1 MFDDCTTITKMNID
15 KNKEDYVIHNGELNQ
30 KCYIAWSPPKDKKIS
45 YKQRYVTCSRSVP
58 HKSKHFIKY
67 RISRSLNFDG
77 SACNS
82 SSENSSFEEDKHLSR
97 SAKIMRALNFNSSP
111 SYYGKTKIRKSLN
124 FNLTPSPKSF
134 RCIKKGIRKSVS
146 LNFNSPLSASRKFL
160 NLDDNPN
167 ISANSSLLF
176 SSSDSIDENQNETP
190 SQSSTKEHEILH
202 YSTPNT
208 KSTKK
213 SLCSASFTPLL
224 CNQLK
229 ETIDNIV
236 YVNATPNSQS
246 LKRIK
251 GRSKY
256 TNNIPM
262 NTSRNL
268 FHEFHDNDESRSCTP
283 KNLVCIIPESMS
295 AIKRSHK
302 KERSSRR
309 NERCTS
315 QYTNNFVNDET
326 ILQDKNNLLLIQ
338 HGKYID
344 PLQDSKSDIN
354 SINQSINENINE
366 LILSHSEGDMSDTG
380 SLFDYTEEKQ
390 NNVLKES
397 KISDWTLNYTNV
409 IPKIDNFDVEVK
421 LEKNMKCLSKLENE
435 NELFQ
440 NFSNIDANNLSNQ
453 NINVTNDIRSVTPE
467 SVKEIVSESQT
478 SVTPENSI
486 NILQNIVKDSIKKSH
501 KKIKDD
507 NKRKLFSPKV
517 LQNKLETTEEQEN
530 IKCWKNFEN
539 IEKNIISIETNYHN
553 TSKEERSSTPEKVN
567 SSRLLLSQFNSVKKS
582 HKKDKHNKILSG
594 FLKRQEYFNKDMDLD
609 INNKYKTFNVDDT
622 SECKYRMEDFSSN
635 LDVTNIGDSS
645 LISSENLNISL
656 DKLSPSKKQ
665 KSQDLSLNCEMNML
679 YDSELQELDTS
690 KEEFK
695 IFTPLKRKRSSIA
708 SIACKEYLCFYD
720 LSPEKNE
727 YSEDGNISF
736 SRCLTPVPNFSNFCA
751 KIKENNITTVKLDN
765 DINNEN
771 TKEVYDSDNDV
782 TGRLTP
788 RNMSTTELYPNLDSI
803 KKSHKKNKRGNISRK
818 DFTLIRNDH
827 YVNER
832 HETSMENIIN
842 ETDNLSDFSNDFVTV
857 DDVINKSIHEKPISN
872 NTEIKDSTN
881 LVDDNQSCPN
891 NNSKNTTVTPPNCL
905 KTKSYIKLLGETSI
919 KRSHKKVRDKRKE
932 ELIINTNELS
942 DDGSIFG
949 DEENLI
955 FTEDKSMRD

>member
-1 MFDDCTTITKMNID
+1 
-15 KNKEDYVIHNGELNQ
+15 
-30 KCYIAWSPPKDKKIS
+30 
-45 YKQRYVTCSRSVP
+45 
-58 HKSKHFIKY
+58 
-67 RISRSLNFDG
+67 
-77 SACNS
+77 
-82 SSENSSFEEDKHLSR
+82 
-97 SAKIMRALNFNSSP
+97 
-111 SYYGKTKIRKSLN
+111 
-124 FNLTPSPKSF
+124 
-134 RCIKKGIRKSVS
+134 
-146 LNFNSPLSASRKFL
+146 
-160 NLDDNPN
+160 
-167 ISANSSLLF
+167 
-176 SSSDSIDENQNETP
+176 
-190 SQSSTKEHEILH
+190 
-202 YSTPNT
+202 
-208 KSTKK
+208 
-213 SLCSASFTPLL
+213 
-224 CNQLK
+224 
-229 ETIDNIV
+229 
-236 YVNATPNSQS
+236 
-246 LKRIK
+246 
-251 GRSKY
+251 
-256 TNNIPM
+256 
-262 NTSRNL
+262 
-268 FHEFHDNDESRSCTP
+268 
-283 KNLVCIIPESMS
+283 
-295 AIKRSHK
+295 
-302 KERSSRR
+302 
-309 NERCTS
+309 
-315 QYTNNFVNDET
+315 
-326 ILQDKNNLLLIQ
+326 
-338 HGKYID
+338 
-344 PLQDSKSDIN
+344 
-354 SINQSINENINE
+354 
-366 LILSHSEGDMSDTG
+366 MSDTG

-891 NNSKNTTVTPPNCL
+891 NNLKNTTVTPPNCL

>member
-1 MFDDCTTITKMNID
+1 
-15 KNKEDYVIHNGELNQ
+15 
-30 KCYIAWSPPKDKKIS
+30 
-45 YKQRYVTCSRSVP
+45 
-58 HKSKHFIKY
+58 
-67 RISRSLNFDG
+67 
-77 SACNS
+77 
-82 SSENSSFEEDKHLSR
+82 
-97 SAKIMRALNFNSSP
+97 
-111 SYYGKTKIRKSLN
+111 
-124 FNLTPSPKSF
+124 
-134 RCIKKGIRKSVS
+134 
-146 LNFNSPLSASRKFL
+146 
-160 NLDDNPN
+160 
-167 ISANSSLLF
+167 
-176 SSSDSIDENQNETP
+176 
-190 SQSSTKEHEILH
+190 
-202 YSTPNT
+202 
-208 KSTKK
+208 
-213 SLCSASFTPLL
+213 
-224 CNQLK
+224 
-229 ETIDNIV
+229 
-236 YVNATPNSQS
+236 
-246 LKRIK
+246 
-251 GRSKY
+251 
-256 TNNIPM
+256 
-262 NTSRNL
+262 
-268 FHEFHDNDESRSCTP
+268 
-283 KNLVCIIPESMS
+283 
-295 AIKRSHK
+295 
-302 KERSSRR
+302 
-309 NERCTS
+309 
-315 QYTNNFVNDET
+315 
-326 ILQDKNNLLLIQ
+326 
-338 HGKYID
+338 
-344 PLQDSKSDIN
+344 
-354 SINQSINENINE
+354 
-366 LILSHSEGDMSDTG
+366 MSDTG

-530 IKCWKNFEN
+530 IKCWKKFEN

>member
-1 MFDDCTTITKMNID
+1 
-15 KNKEDYVIHNGELNQ
+15 
-30 KCYIAWSPPKDKKIS
+30 
-45 YKQRYVTCSRSVP
+45 
-58 HKSKHFIKY
+58 
-67 RISRSLNFDG
+67 
-77 SACNS
+77 
-82 SSENSSFEEDKHLSR
+82 
-97 SAKIMRALNFNSSP
+97 
-111 SYYGKTKIRKSLN
+111 
-124 FNLTPSPKSF
+124 
-134 RCIKKGIRKSVS
+134 
-146 LNFNSPLSASRKFL
+146 
-160 NLDDNPN
+160 
-167 ISANSSLLF
+167 
-176 SSSDSIDENQNETP
+176 
-190 SQSSTKEHEILH
+190 
-202 YSTPNT
+202 
-208 KSTKK
+208 
-213 SLCSASFTPLL
+213 
-224 CNQLK
+224 
-229 ETIDNIV
+229 
-236 YVNATPNSQS
+236 
-246 LKRIK
+246 
-251 GRSKY
+251 
-256 TNNIPM
+256 
-262 NTSRNL
+262 
-268 FHEFHDNDESRSCTP
+268 
-283 KNLVCIIPESMS
+283 
-295 AIKRSHK
+295 
-302 KERSSRR
+302 
-309 NERCTS
+309 
-315 QYTNNFVNDET
+315 
-326 ILQDKNNLLLIQ
+326 
-338 HGKYID
+338 
-344 PLQDSKSDIN
+344 
-354 SINQSINENINE
+354 
-366 LILSHSEGDMSDTG
+366 MSDTG

>member
-1 MFDDCTTITKMNID
+1 
-15 KNKEDYVIHNGELNQ
+15 
-30 KCYIAWSPPKDKKIS
+30 
-45 YKQRYVTCSRSVP
+45 
-58 HKSKHFIKY
+58 
-67 RISRSLNFDG
+67 
-77 SACNS
+77 
-82 SSENSSFEEDKHLSR
+82 
-97 SAKIMRALNFNSSP
+97 
-111 SYYGKTKIRKSLN
+111 
-124 FNLTPSPKSF
+124 
-134 RCIKKGIRKSVS
+134 
-146 LNFNSPLSASRKFL
+146 
-160 NLDDNPN
+160 
-167 ISANSSLLF
+167 
-176 SSSDSIDENQNETP
+176 
-190 SQSSTKEHEILH
+190 
-202 YSTPNT
+202 
-208 KSTKK
+208 
-213 SLCSASFTPLL
+213 
-224 CNQLK
+224 
-229 ETIDNIV
+229 
-236 YVNATPNSQS
+236 
-246 LKRIK
+246 
-251 GRSKY
+251 
-256 TNNIPM
+256 
-262 NTSRNL
+262 
-268 FHEFHDNDESRSCTP
+268 
-283 KNLVCIIPESMS
+283 
-295 AIKRSHK
+295 
-302 KERSSRR
+302 
-309 NERCTS
+309 
-315 QYTNNFVNDET
+315 
-326 ILQDKNNLLLIQ
+326 
-338 HGKYID
+338 
-344 PLQDSKSDIN
+344 
-354 SINQSINENINE
+354 
-366 LILSHSEGDMSDTG
+366 MSDTG

-539 IEKNIISIETNYHN
+539 IEKNISIETNYHN

>member
-1 MFDDCTTITKMNID
+1 
-15 KNKEDYVIHNGELNQ
+15 
-30 KCYIAWSPPKDKKIS
+30 
-45 YKQRYVTCSRSVP
+45 
-58 HKSKHFIKY
+58 
-67 RISRSLNFDG
+67 
-77 SACNS
+77 
-82 SSENSSFEEDKHLSR
+82 
-97 SAKIMRALNFNSSP
+97 
-111 SYYGKTKIRKSLN
+111 
-124 FNLTPSPKSF
+124 
-134 RCIKKGIRKSVS
+134 
-146 LNFNSPLSASRKFL
+146 
-160 NLDDNPN
+160 
-167 ISANSSLLF
+167 
-176 SSSDSIDENQNETP
+176 
-190 SQSSTKEHEILH
+190 
-202 YSTPNT
+202 
-208 KSTKK
+208 
-213 SLCSASFTPLL
+213 
-224 CNQLK
+224 
-229 ETIDNIV
+229 
-236 YVNATPNSQS
+236 
-246 LKRIK
+246 
-251 GRSKY
+251 
-256 TNNIPM
+256 
-262 NTSRNL
+262 
-268 FHEFHDNDESRSCTP
+268 
-283 KNLVCIIPESMS
+283 
-295 AIKRSHK
+295 
-302 KERSSRR
+302 
-309 NERCTS
+309 
-315 QYTNNFVNDET
+315 
-326 ILQDKNNLLLIQ
+326 
-338 HGKYID
+338 
-344 PLQDSKSDIN
+344 
-354 SINQSINENINE
+354 
-366 LILSHSEGDMSDTG
+366 MSDTG

-771 TKEVYDSDNDV
+771 TKEVYDSDNDI

>member
-1 MFDDCTTITKMNID
+1 
-15 KNKEDYVIHNGELNQ
+15 
-30 KCYIAWSPPKDKKIS
+30 
-45 YKQRYVTCSRSVP
+45 
-58 HKSKHFIKY
+58 
-67 RISRSLNFDG
+67 
-77 SACNS
+77 
-82 SSENSSFEEDKHLSR
+82 
-97 SAKIMRALNFNSSP
+97 
-111 SYYGKTKIRKSLN
+111 
-124 FNLTPSPKSF
+124 
-134 RCIKKGIRKSVS
+134 
-146 LNFNSPLSASRKFL
+146 
-160 NLDDNPN
+160 
-167 ISANSSLLF
+167 
-176 SSSDSIDENQNETP
+176 
-190 SQSSTKEHEILH
+190 
-202 YSTPNT
+202 
-208 KSTKK
+208 
-213 SLCSASFTPLL
+213 
-224 CNQLK
+224 
-229 ETIDNIV
+229 
-236 YVNATPNSQS
+236 
-246 LKRIK
+246 
-251 GRSKY
+251 
-256 TNNIPM
+256 
-262 NTSRNL
+262 
-268 FHEFHDNDESRSCTP
+268 
-283 KNLVCIIPESMS
+283 
-295 AIKRSHK
+295 
-302 KERSSRR
+302 
-309 NERCTS
+309 
-315 QYTNNFVNDET
+315 
-326 ILQDKNNLLLIQ
+326 
-338 HGKYID
+338 
-344 PLQDSKSDIN
+344 
-354 SINQSINENINE
+354 
-366 LILSHSEGDMSDTG
+366 MSDTG

-782 TGRLTP
+782 IGRLTP

>member
-1 MFDDCTTITKMNID
+1 
-15 KNKEDYVIHNGELNQ
+15 
-30 KCYIAWSPPKDKKIS
+30 
-45 YKQRYVTCSRSVP
+45 
-58 HKSKHFIKY
+58 
-67 RISRSLNFDG
+67 
-77 SACNS
+77 
-82 SSENSSFEEDKHLSR
+82 
-97 SAKIMRALNFNSSP
+97 
-111 SYYGKTKIRKSLN
+111 
-124 FNLTPSPKSF
+124 
-134 RCIKKGIRKSVS
+134 
-146 LNFNSPLSASRKFL
+146 
-160 NLDDNPN
+160 
-167 ISANSSLLF
+167 
-176 SSSDSIDENQNETP
+176 
-190 SQSSTKEHEILH
+190 
-202 YSTPNT
+202 
-208 KSTKK
+208 
-213 SLCSASFTPLL
+213 
-224 CNQLK
+224 
-229 ETIDNIV
+229 
-236 YVNATPNSQS
+236 
-246 LKRIK
+246 
-251 GRSKY
+251 
-256 TNNIPM
+256 
-262 NTSRNL
+262 
-268 FHEFHDNDESRSCTP
+268 
-283 KNLVCIIPESMS
+283 
-295 AIKRSHK
+295 
-302 KERSSRR
+302 
-309 NERCTS
+309 
-315 QYTNNFVNDET
+315 
-326 ILQDKNNLLLIQ
+326 
-338 HGKYID
+338 
-344 PLQDSKSDIN
+344 
-354 SINQSINENINE
+354 
-366 LILSHSEGDMSDTG
+366 MSDTG

-467 SVKEIVSESQT
+467 SVKEIVSELQT

>member
-1 MFDDCTTITKMNID
+1 
-15 KNKEDYVIHNGELNQ
+15 
-30 KCYIAWSPPKDKKIS
+30 
-45 YKQRYVTCSRSVP
+45 
-58 HKSKHFIKY
+58 
-67 RISRSLNFDG
+67 
-77 SACNS
+77 
-82 SSENSSFEEDKHLSR
+82 
-97 SAKIMRALNFNSSP
+97 
-111 SYYGKTKIRKSLN
+111 
-124 FNLTPSPKSF
+124 
-134 RCIKKGIRKSVS
+134 
-146 LNFNSPLSASRKFL
+146 
-160 NLDDNPN
+160 
-167 ISANSSLLF
+167 
-176 SSSDSIDENQNETP
+176 
-190 SQSSTKEHEILH
+190 
-202 YSTPNT
+202 
-208 KSTKK
+208 
-213 SLCSASFTPLL
+213 
-224 CNQLK
+224 
-229 ETIDNIV
+229 
-236 YVNATPNSQS
+236 
-246 LKRIK
+246 
-251 GRSKY
+251 
-256 TNNIPM
+256 
-262 NTSRNL
+262 
-268 FHEFHDNDESRSCTP
+268 
-283 KNLVCIIPESMS
+283 
-295 AIKRSHK
+295 
-302 KERSSRR
+302 
-309 NERCTS
+309 
-315 QYTNNFVNDET
+315 
-326 ILQDKNNLLLIQ
+326 
-338 HGKYID
+338 
-344 PLQDSKSDIN
+344 
-354 SINQSINENINE
+354 
-366 LILSHSEGDMSDTG
+366 MSDTG

-539 IEKNIISIETNYHN
+539 IEKNISIETNYHN

-891 NNSKNTTVTPPNCL
+891 NNLKNTTVTPPNCL

>member
-1 MFDDCTTITKMNID
+1 
-15 KNKEDYVIHNGELNQ
+15 
-30 KCYIAWSPPKDKKIS
+30 
-45 YKQRYVTCSRSVP
+45 
-58 HKSKHFIKY
+58 
-67 RISRSLNFDG
+67 
-77 SACNS
+77 
-82 SSENSSFEEDKHLSR
+82 
-97 SAKIMRALNFNSSP
+97 
-111 SYYGKTKIRKSLN
+111 
-124 FNLTPSPKSF
+124 
-134 RCIKKGIRKSVS
+134 
-146 LNFNSPLSASRKFL
+146 
-160 NLDDNPN
+160 
-167 ISANSSLLF
+167 
-176 SSSDSIDENQNETP
+176 
-190 SQSSTKEHEILH
+190 
-202 YSTPNT
+202 
-208 KSTKK
+208 
-213 SLCSASFTPLL
+213 
-224 CNQLK
+224 
-229 ETIDNIV
+229 
-236 YVNATPNSQS
+236 
-246 LKRIK
+246 
-251 GRSKY
+251 
-256 TNNIPM
+256 
-262 NTSRNL
+262 
-268 FHEFHDNDESRSCTP
+268 
-283 KNLVCIIPESMS
+283 
-295 AIKRSHK
+295 
-302 KERSSRR
+302 
-309 NERCTS
+309 
-315 QYTNNFVNDET
+315 
-326 ILQDKNNLLLIQ
+326 
-338 HGKYID
+338 
-344 PLQDSKSDIN
+344 
-354 SINQSINENINE
+354 
-366 LILSHSEGDMSDTG
+366 MSDTG

-708 SIACKEYLCFYD
+708 SIACKEYLYFYD

>member
-1 MFDDCTTITKMNID
+1 
-15 KNKEDYVIHNGELNQ
+15 
-30 KCYIAWSPPKDKKIS
+30 
-45 YKQRYVTCSRSVP
+45 
-58 HKSKHFIKY
+58 
-67 RISRSLNFDG
+67 
-77 SACNS
+77 
-82 SSENSSFEEDKHLSR
+82 
-97 SAKIMRALNFNSSP
+97 
-111 SYYGKTKIRKSLN
+111 
-124 FNLTPSPKSF
+124 
-134 RCIKKGIRKSVS
+134 
-146 LNFNSPLSASRKFL
+146 
-160 NLDDNPN
+160 
-167 ISANSSLLF
+167 
-176 SSSDSIDENQNETP
+176 
-190 SQSSTKEHEILH
+190 
-202 YSTPNT
+202 
-208 KSTKK
+208 
-213 SLCSASFTPLL
+213 
-224 CNQLK
+224 
-229 ETIDNIV
+229 
-236 YVNATPNSQS
+236 
-246 LKRIK
+246 
-251 GRSKY
+251 
-256 TNNIPM
+256 
-262 NTSRNL
+262 
-268 FHEFHDNDESRSCTP
+268 
-283 KNLVCIIPESMS
+283 
-295 AIKRSHK
+295 
-302 KERSSRR
+302 
-309 NERCTS
+309 
-315 QYTNNFVNDET
+315 
-326 ILQDKNNLLLIQ
+326 
-338 HGKYID
+338 
-344 PLQDSKSDIN
+344 
-354 SINQSINENINE
+354 
-366 LILSHSEGDMSDTG
+366 MSDTG

-788 RNMSTTELYPNLDSI
+788 RNISTTELYPNLDSI

>member
-1 MFDDCTTITKMNID
+1 
-15 KNKEDYVIHNGELNQ
+15 
-30 KCYIAWSPPKDKKIS
+30 
-45 YKQRYVTCSRSVP
+45 
-58 HKSKHFIKY
+58 
-67 RISRSLNFDG
+67 
-77 SACNS
+77 
-82 SSENSSFEEDKHLSR
+82 
-97 SAKIMRALNFNSSP
+97 
-111 SYYGKTKIRKSLN
+111 
-124 FNLTPSPKSF
+124 
-134 RCIKKGIRKSVS
+134 
-146 LNFNSPLSASRKFL
+146 
-160 NLDDNPN
+160 
-167 ISANSSLLF
+167 
-176 SSSDSIDENQNETP
+176 
-190 SQSSTKEHEILH
+190 
-202 YSTPNT
+202 
-208 KSTKK
+208 
-213 SLCSASFTPLL
+213 
-224 CNQLK
+224 
-229 ETIDNIV
+229 
-236 YVNATPNSQS
+236 
-246 LKRIK
+246 
-251 GRSKY
+251 
-256 TNNIPM
+256 
-262 NTSRNL
+262 
-268 FHEFHDNDESRSCTP
+268 
-283 KNLVCIIPESMS
+283 
-295 AIKRSHK
+295 
-302 KERSSRR
+302 
-309 NERCTS
+309 
-315 QYTNNFVNDET
+315 
-326 ILQDKNNLLLIQ
+326 
-338 HGKYID
+338 
-344 PLQDSKSDIN
+344 
-354 SINQSINENINE
+354 
-366 LILSHSEGDMSDTG
+366 MSDTG

-881 LVDDNQSCPN
+881 LVDDNQSCLN

>member
-1 MFDDCTTITKMNID
+1 
-15 KNKEDYVIHNGELNQ
+15 
-30 KCYIAWSPPKDKKIS
+30 
-45 YKQRYVTCSRSVP
+45 
-58 HKSKHFIKY
+58 
-67 RISRSLNFDG
+67 
-77 SACNS
+77 
-82 SSENSSFEEDKHLSR
+82 
-97 SAKIMRALNFNSSP
+97 
-111 SYYGKTKIRKSLN
+111 
-124 FNLTPSPKSF
+124 
-134 RCIKKGIRKSVS
+134 
-146 LNFNSPLSASRKFL
+146 
-160 NLDDNPN
+160 
-167 ISANSSLLF
+167 
-176 SSSDSIDENQNETP
+176 
-190 SQSSTKEHEILH
+190 
-202 YSTPNT
+202 
-208 KSTKK
+208 
-213 SLCSASFTPLL
+213 
-224 CNQLK
+224 
-229 ETIDNIV
+229 
-236 YVNATPNSQS
+236 
-246 LKRIK
+246 
-251 GRSKY
+251 
-256 TNNIPM
+256 
-262 NTSRNL
+262 
-268 FHEFHDNDESRSCTP
+268 
-283 KNLVCIIPESMS
+283 
-295 AIKRSHK
+295 
-302 KERSSRR
+302 
-309 NERCTS
+309 
-315 QYTNNFVNDET
+315 
-326 ILQDKNNLLLIQ
+326 
-338 HGKYID
+338 
-344 PLQDSKSDIN
+344 
-354 SINQSINENINE
+354 
-366 LILSHSEGDMSDTG
+366 MSDTG

-827 YVNER
+827 YVNEK